1 SKKNIDLIVYMGAF
15 TKEIWG
21 VKALRIFNSVD
32 ISQNP
37 MIKNCF
43 SKTVNDEPI
52 RLIGVAQLAFWHG
65 YDRIITGLAEYYK
78 NSSNSKAV
86 YFDIVGNSDFG
97 GAESE
102 LKALVDKLNL
112 RKYVIFH
119 GPQHGDAL
127 TKIFE
132 SSNIAVDSLGRHRSN
147 NEYNCSLKSKEYCAR
162 GLPFVKSHK
171 DDAFEGTN
179 YFYQVPPDESA
190 IDISE
195 LLNWYKRVDFDLNEM
210 RCFVE
215 NELVWEVQMEKV
227 ISALS

>member
-1 SKKNIDLIVYMGAF
+1 MAILHFEKNIDLIVYMGAF

-97 GAESE
+97 GQNQNS
-102 LKALVDKLNL
+102 KLWLINL
-112 RKYVIFH
+112 I
-119 GPQHGDAL
+119 
-127 TKIFE
+127 
-132 SSNIAVDSLGRHRSN
+132 
-147 NEYNCSLKSKEYCAR
+147 
-162 GLPFVKSHK
+162 
-171 DDAFEGTN
+171 
-179 YFYQVPPDESA
+179 
-190 IDISE
+190 
-195 LLNWYKRVDFDLNEM
+195 
-210 RCFVE
+210 
-215 NELVWEVQMEKV
+215 
-227 ISALS
+227 